1 MYSERP
7 GAREENPGEVYGVAM
22 GSYPMLEPA
31 AEEQLQQ
38 QLITARR
45 EIEETLLL
53 LGLEID
59 VDDWVGGDRV
69 LPGQINTEQQVLLL
83 ERLARAES
91 AFDQVVDRYWRHNLR
106 MVIAIVKRFTNR
118 GSLDLEDLVQEGNLA
133 LRKAIQKYR
142 PETGNKLITY
152 ATPWI
157 RSKVGRYI
165 QTYGY
170 TVGHPSHINVLMN
183 RYRRVEAQLRQE
195 FGQVDQTV
203 LAECLEITP
212 EKLDELRQLALS
224 QLPLSVDATVDPE
237 GDGAAYV
244 ELMGDPKTALPDA
257 EVMASEIGDLLRKKI
272 ATLGPREQQILQK
285 RLAEDLTLQEIGDQ
299 MGLTRER
306 IRQIH
311 QSLSDRMRVLLLR
324 NEVDCF

>member
-1 MYSERP
+1 VGSYLKDM
-7 GAREENPGEVYGVAM
+7 AR
-22 GSYPMLEPA
+22 YPMLEPA

-53 LGLEID
+53 LGIEID
-59 VDDWVGGDRV
+59 VDGWVSGPRV
-69 LPGQINTEQQVLLL
+69 LPAGINTEEEALLL
-83 ERLARAES
+83 ERLSRAEA

-106 MVIAIVKRFTNR
+106 MVISIVKRFTNR
-118 GSLDLEDLVQEGNLA
+118 GSLDLEDLIQEGNLA

-142 PETGNKLITY
+142 PETGYKLITY
-152 ATPWI
+152 ATRWI

-170 TVGHPSHINVLMN
+170 TIGHPSHVNMLMN
-183 RYRRVEAQLRQE
+183 CYRKEEARLRQE
-195 FGQVDQTV
+195 FGQADQDM
-203 LAECLEITP
+203 LAERLEMSA
-212 EKLDELRQLALS
+212 EKLEELRQLALS

-237 GDGAAYV
+237 GEGVSYV
-244 ELMGDPKTALPDA
+244 ELIGDPKTALPDA
-257 EVMASEIGDLLRKKI
+257 ELIAIEMGDLLRKKFD
-272 ATLGPREQQILQK
+272 TLRPREQQILRK

-311 QSLSDRMRVLLLR
+311 QSLSERMRVLLLR
-324 NEVDCF
+324 NEIDCF